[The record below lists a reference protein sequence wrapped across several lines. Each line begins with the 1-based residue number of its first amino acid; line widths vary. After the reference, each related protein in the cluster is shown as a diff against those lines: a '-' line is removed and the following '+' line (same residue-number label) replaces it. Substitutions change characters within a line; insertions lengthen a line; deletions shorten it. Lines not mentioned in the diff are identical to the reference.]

1 MDCRLKKFKKYR
13 SNIKKMNNLVSI
25 SEETNLKHLN
35 YLANSVTI
43 DENNKIV
50 PTEISLKQNEV
61 SRYFRKKY
69 FKYFLIVT
77 LIFIIILTIL
87 IILGVYIFKK

>member
-25 SEETNLKHLN
+25 SGETNLKHLN

-43 DENNKIV
+43 DENNKI
-50 PTEISLKQNEV
+50 
-61 SRYFRKKY
+61 
-69 FKYFLIVT
+69 
-77 LIFIIILTIL
+77 ILTL
-87 IILGVYIFKK
+87 AGQFWFVNLSQLLQEYIKLTLQFNSSNNLTGEKVSL